1 MKKQLLIGL
10 VLAFGLGIAHAQTQS
25 SPVPMQGGTGDRGTP
40 QSQRSPAGAAMSTP
54 GLPTTDENAPQ
65 AFKGCLNGS
74 PGNWS
79 LTSDDGKNLTLSGID
94 DQLSSHQGQEVRI
107 HGTQTSD
114 GTVEIV
120 SIDKVSASCSNQ
132 PSSSSTSAQN
142 SSANQNISNSETSTS
157 TTNSTTQSTTS
168 TQPPSSTPET
178 ANQSSNSMQSGAN
191 AATPE
196 TSGAVSGQSSSTTGS
211 AAPGVTTP
219 PVTNQTPANSVGT
232 GTEQPTAQNS
242 AAGNAAG
249 NTGQSSTSA
258 DQNANQG
265 VRHYSDIDQNSS
277 QKLPQTA
284 SPLPLLGLLGFG
296 SLAGGLIARR
306 KSKMVSTG

>member
-1 MKKQLLIGL
+1 MKKQLLVSL
-10 VLAFGLGIAHAQTQS
+10 ALAFGLGIAQAQTQS
-25 SPVPMQGGTGDRGTP
+25 LPAPMQSGTEQRGSP
-40 QSQRSPAGAAMSTP
+40 QPPVSTGPASANAP
-54 GLPTTDENAPQ
+54 GMPTTDENAPQ
-65 AFKGCLNGS
+65 SFKGCLNGA

-79 LTSDDGKNLTLSGID
+79 LTSDDGKNLTLKGVD

-132 PSSSSTSAQN
+132 PSRSSTSTQN
-142 SSANQNISNSETSTS
+142 SSANISNSETSTS

-168 TQPPSSTPET
+168 TQPPSGTPET
-178 ANQSSNSMQSGAN
+178 ANQSSSSMQSGAN
-191 AATPE
+191 ATTPE
-196 TSGAVSGQSSSTTGS
+196 TSGAVSGQSPSTTGS
-211 AAPGVTTP
+211 TAPGVTTP

-232 GTEQPTAQNS
+232 GTEQPTAQNP
-242 AAGNAAG
+242 AAGNATG

-265 VRHYSDIDQNSS
+265 VRHYSDIDENNS

-284 SPLPLLGLLGFG
+284 SPLPLLGLLGLG

-306 KSKMVSTG
+306 KK